1 MIDNCIRDADEN
13 SDNLCPTW
21 GRFFNL
27 TLLIVKLGHTLE
39 VVKVEIQIWRSKR
52 TSKETGWGLF
62 LILK

>member
-1 MIDNCIRDADEN
+1 MQMKTAIIFAR
-13 SDNLCPTW
+13 LG

-27 TLLIVKLGHTLE
+27 TLLIVKLDHTLE

-62 LILK
+62 LVVK

>member
-13 SDNLCPTW
+13 SV
-21 GRFFNL
+21 FFNL
-27 TLLIVKLGHTLE
+27 TLLIVKLDQTLE

-62 LILK
+62 LVLK